1 MWWSSG
7 SSSRSIRKERREGG
21 IVSCMS
27 GMLQLFDFHL
37 RGAIDCTGSSSSQV
51 SAPSQLDDLALCCTA
66 GIEAPRN
73 SLEVLLPVA
82 NSGLLPQH
90 RNRRH
95 QLGHGDEI
103 DDIPMAF
110 EIFTRSESGRDWTYP
125 DRRRKRSVVA
135 RLMGL
140 DILPDNAENG
150 QGMRR
155 GGGEGRRKNCLPA
168 KPAKDC
174 SRGNGDVKF
183 QRPKETKLK
192 ERNREIRLVER
203 TVRQEPLPSCSR
215 SLPGSPRISSARRSD
230 VEHRLSLQIQKEN
243 IPPLVNVNN
252 LDGSSLG
259 SLLRASSSSAL
270 NSETRKTSPRL
281 VLSSNSPRVGK
292 TREEKGQPKLSSTPP
307 CSPRLKCRG
316 DQESTTITST
326 TTTISAAAATT
337 TTPKPSLPRN
347 KRTYPPQSTEPSSKA
362 NGPGSRLNNSINGKP
377 KSEGPSL
384 LRERSDTMARVQKK
398 DRAPSPRIRESYVKV
413 PDRSNGDAMKKGQ
426 RPICEHALLKA
437 HSVIP
442 ATKDS
447 PRQTRTS
454 PASGISP
461 LPRSRRKTVAAP
473 GDIRQDGSVATDLCN
488 NLHHHRHDDK
498 EECMDPAP
506 SYSCANPHIHDSPS
520 SSSSSLS
527 SFLSSSASTSTASSS
542 GSSSSPF
549 PKEKDEAFFLVYPY
563 IRAIFELMGV
573 RSNSKVWLLNW
584 HSPSHPLNPA
594 ILTQLDVFHHR
605 RHDDDDGSMDG
616 RMSNTR
622 SNRKLI
628 FHLVDELLRERLK
641 LHLGMAPWM
650 KTMMTVVK
658 SPAQGS
664 SMKVATGRRLLE
676 AVWADVRG
684 IPSAD
689 CKIVHDVD
697 MLVANDVLTGH
708 HSCPINDSS
717 TEAFAEAVLFR
728 VGQDISDELVAEAVA
743 DFLPTA
749 PRSNPQDPC
758 GNMIR

>member
-1 MWWSSG
+1 MWWSSS

-51 SAPSQLDDLALCCTA
+51 PAPSQSGDLALCCTA

-73 SLEVLLPVA
+73 SLEVLPAA
-82 NSGLLPQH
+82 NSGLLSQH

-95 QLGHGDEI
+95 QHGHSDEI

-110 EIFTRSESGRDWTYP
+110 EIFTRSESGRDWTYT

-150 QGMRR
+150 EGMRR
-155 GGGEGRRKNCLPA
+155 GGGEGRRKKCVPT
-168 KPAKDC
+168 KPANGC

-252 LDGSSLG
+252 MDCSSLG

-281 VLSSNSPRVGK
+281 VLSSNSPRVTK
-292 TREEKGQPKLSSTPP
+292 TREEKGQPRLSSTPP
-307 CSPRLKCRG
+307 CSPRLKSRG

-326 TTTISAAAATT
+326 TTTIAAAAATT

-384 LRERSDTMARVQKK
+384 LRERSNTMARVQKK

-454 PASGISP
+454 PAAGVSP
-461 LPRSRRKTVAAP
+461 LP
-473 GDIRQDGSVATDLCN
+473 
-488 NLHHHRHDDK
+488 
-498 EECMDPAP
+498 
-506 SYSCANPHIHDSPS
+506 
-520 SSSSSLS
+520 
-527 SFLSSSASTSTASSS
+527 
-542 GSSSSPF
+542 
-549 PKEKDEAFFLVYPY
+549 VYP
-563 IRAIFELMGV
+563 AIF
-573 RSNSKVWLLNW
+573 
-584 HSPSHPLNPA
+584 
-594 ILTQLDVFHHR
+594 TQLDVFDHR

-641 LHLGMAPWM
+641 FHLGMAPWM
-650 KTMMTVVK
+650 KTMMTVLK

-676 AVWADVRG
+676 AVRADVRG

-708 HSCPINDSS
+708 HSSPINDSS

-749 PRSNPQDPC
+749 NRSNPQDPC
-758 GNMIR
+758 PQNANMIR